1 MEDTFAKFG
10 KTFQE
15 KVAQL
20 LVEDGVFL
28 EQMSDVLKPQF
39 FELRYLQHLAEKVFE
54 YRARFR
60 SSPSKEVL
68 DVLVGRSDE
77 VNRDSALGV
86 QVREYLA
93 RIREE
98 PVGLDREYFEET
110 ALEFCRKQSLKE
122 GLVKAIDMM
131 EVGNYDA
138 IQTVIR
144 DSLSKGATRDVGHRY
159 EGGLSLRAERAHRQP
174 IKTPW
179 PALDEV
185 LNGGWERGTLSTFIA
200 PTGAGKSMFL
210 VNCTAAAV
218 ENGLNAVY
226 ITCEMADFKIGLRHD
241 SYFSGV
247 EINKVSDN
255 LEHVQTELN
264 ARARGKLYIKEF
276 PTKTAT
282 VQTIR
287 SYLQRLQTAE
297 GITPDI
303 VVLDYA
309 DLIRG
314 SKGYGD
320 KRFELEGIY
329 EELRALAQEFRVVL
343 ITADQTNRSGLDSEI
358 VSIGQ
363 IGEAYAKAT
372 VCDLIMTVSRRPED
386 KMSNTGRL
394 FVAKSRLGQDGMVMP
409 FILNTATVK
418 VRLLRPN
425 QDATATIM
433 DDNSNVQRHAA
444 ARFAQLLGNS
454 SQSQEKA

>member
-1 MEDTFAKFG
+1 LEDTFAKFG

-15 KVAQL
+15 KVAQS
-20 LVEDGVFL
+20 LVEDSVFL

-39 FELRYLQHLAEKVFE
+39 FELKYLQYLAEKVFE
-54 YRARFR
+54 YRAKYR
-60 SSPSKEVL
+60 SAPSMEVL
-68 DVLVGRSDE
+68 DVLVGRSE
-77 VNRDSALGV
+77 EATRDAVLGS
-86 QVREYLA
+86 QIREYLA
-93 RIREE
+93 RIRNE

-144 DSLSKGATRDVGHRY
+144 DSLSKGATRDVGHCY
-159 EGGLSLRAERAHRQP
+159 EGGLSLRATRGSRQP

-218 ENGLNAVY
+218 EHGLNAVY

-255 LEHVQTELN
+255 LEHVQTELD
-264 ARARGKLYIKEF
+264 AKARGRLYIKEF

-282 VQTIR
+282 VQTLR
-287 SYLQRLQTAE
+287 SYLQRLKTTE
-297 GITPDI
+297 GLTPD
-303 VVLDYA
+303 VVALDYA

-314 SKGYGD
+314 SRGYGD

-329 EELRALAQEFRVVL
+329 EELRALAQELRIVL

-363 IGEAYAKAT
+363 IGEAYSKAT
-372 VCDLIMTVSRRPED
+372 VCDLIMTVSRRAED

-418 VRLLRPN
+418 VRLLKQN
-425 QDATATIM
+425 QDATAVMM
-433 DDNSNVQRHAA
+433 DDGVNVQRHAA
-444 ARFAQLLGNS
+444 ARFAQLISNS
-454 SQSQEKA
+454 PQEKA